1 MANRKAKPKGELF
14 FGVDARHIRQLGQ
27 ELVGDRTTALTEL
40 IKNAYDA
47 DATEVT
53 LDFENAEEA
62 GGTLE
67 ILDDG
72 VGMPLEDVR
81 AGWMQISTPAKD
93 DEPVSRVFKRQRAGR
108 KGIGRFATETL
119 GRVLVLRTTVKGDP
133 TALSIRFDWEHDYPS
148 GHDLTEIANPYWTEE
163 ALKSEQGT
171 LLRIEG
177 LYDPWGEA
185 PKQRVRRSIL
195 LLQPP
200 FPVARSR
207 AGKSKADP
215 GFRVEMYVDGD
226 LDERDI
232 DYGDFLK
239 SGTAHVVASVGRGGK
254 LKVAVKSEHLGLDE
268 SETLGQT
275 FRKVGPLKLEASY
288 FVFKK
293 DALAGTTV
301 RLAQAMAKEF
311 AGIRLYRDEMRVMPY
326 GEPENDW
333 LGLEK
338 LQGSRS
344 GTLVPVANRNWFGQ
358 VSIARAANPD
368 LRDTSSRE
376 GLVENQAFDELRTA
390 VSEALVWAAGRVG
403 SARQRKVKTSS
414 SPSPTRRDVLADTQ
428 ESLEK
433 ALKKEL
439 PAKVRDRV
447 LPVVSA
453 AFSDA
458 SSGAEADD
466 AGEAERVESL
476 LNELELL
483 RVLASLGT
491 SIAVFSHEVRS
502 ALTACA
508 AAIGVLSEGGT
519 AEKQLDRAND
529 ALEELQDLAGY
540 IDAYASASRRRDRE
554 PQAVHTVISEFVN
567 RFSQNLARHIDFSV
581 SVEPPSLRTTPI
593 ARSELDAILF
603 NLLTNSVKAM
613 DAEGH
618 PQRRISV
625 TAKADK
631 GDVAIRFQD
640 TGTGIDSKIR
650 DRIFEPFVSDT
661 RSPVSELGVGTG
673 LGLKV
678 VKDIAEENGGD
689 ALVVKPV
696 KPFKT
701 SIEIRLPRWKKQK
714 AGK

>member
-1 MANRKAKPKGELF
+1 MANRKAKPEGQLF

-93 DEPVSRVFKRQRAGR
+93 DEPVSRLFKRQRAGR

-163 ALKSEQGT
+163 APKSEHGT

-177 LYDPWGEA
+177 LYDPWSEA

-215 GFRVEMYVDGD
+215 GFRVEMFVDGD
-226 LDERDI
+226 PDDQDI
-232 DYGDFLK
+232 DYNDFLK
-239 SGTAHVVASVGRGGK
+239 SGTARVVASVSSRGK
-254 LKVAVKSEHLGLDE
+254 LKVTVKSEHLGLDE
-268 SETLGQT
+268 SETLDQT

-301 RLAQAMAKEF
+301 RVAQAMAREF

-358 VSIARAANPD
+358 VSIARDTNPD
-368 LRDTSSRE
+368 LRDTASRE
-376 GLVENQAFDELRTA
+376 GLVENEAFAELKTA
-390 VSEALVWAAGRVG
+390 VGEALVWAAGRVG

-414 SPSPTRRDVLADTQ
+414 SPTLTRRDVLADTQ
-428 ESLEK
+428 KTLET
-433 ALKKEL
+433 ALKNEL

-447 LPVVSA
+447 LPVVSS
-453 AFSDA
+453 AFSNA
-458 SSGAEADD
+458 SSVAEADD

-519 AEKQLDRAND
+519 AEKQLERAND

-625 TAKADK
+625 SAKADK

-696 KPFKT
+696 RPFKT
-701 SIEIRLPRWKKQK
+701 SIEIRLPRWEKQK